1 MAIPSSLR
9 NKLIAA
15 AGAGS
20 MVIATIFIGGK

>member
-20 MVIATIFIGGK
+20 TVICT